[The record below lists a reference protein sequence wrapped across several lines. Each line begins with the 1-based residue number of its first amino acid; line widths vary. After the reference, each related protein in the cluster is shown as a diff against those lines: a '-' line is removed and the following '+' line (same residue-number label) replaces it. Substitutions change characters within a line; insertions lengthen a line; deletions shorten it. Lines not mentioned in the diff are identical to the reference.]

1 MTAVT
6 RTPGKTTAK
15 VAAKS
20 KLVLQGGRKRT
31 APPQPSFRKPAYR
44 TGRQTQ
50 ESIVAAAETV
60 LVRFGHTGFTL
71 KRVAECAGIA
81 VGNLSYHFP
90 TKDSLL
96 ELLINQTLTE
106 YASRFATLIPQ
117 HPASTT
123 AVLGELVAWFMED
136 SVTPRYTHLFR
147 ELWAAALHSPSLNAA
162 LEHFYE
168 QSIEAVVNVVAPSFD
183 ARKRAELKTLVYF
196 MCVLSE
202 GSSVVFGSRQ
212 HPVQVFTDLKAVAVR
227 AVTSLAES
235 LVAPG

>member
-6 RTPGKTTAK
+6 RTPGKTAAK

-20 KLVLQGGRKRT
+20 KLALRGARKR
-31 APPQPSFRKPAYR
+31 AVPPQPSYRKPAYR
-44 TGRQTQ
+44 TGKQTQ

-60 LVRFGHTGFTL
+60 LVRFGHSGFTL

-96 ELLINQTLTE
+96 ELLINQTLTQ
-106 YASRFATLIPQ
+106 YASRFATLIPR

-123 AVLGELVAWFMED
+123 ALGELVAWFMED

-168 QSIEAVVNVVAPSFD
+168 QSIEDVVTVVAPSFD
-183 ARKRAELKTLVYF
+183 ARRRAELKTLVYL

-202 GSSVVFGSRQ
+202 GSSVVFGSRA
-212 HPVQVFTDLKAVAVR
+212 HPGQLFADLKAVATR
-227 AVTSLAES
+227 TVTSLAES
-235 LVAPG
+235 LAARD